1 MPNDSKLIEEV
12 GLEQAKKTVYNRK
25 FASAIVLTKEHKILL
40 QLRDLDRS
48 FPGCVSTFGGNI
60 EADEVPIQ
68 ALIRELNEELGA
80 KANVEDIVSFGAVT
94 EYITNHTEI
103 IYVYFWHDRLGTI
116 TGCYEGT
123 ALYFDNIASVLEY
136 PKVMD
141 YVLWLL
147 EKSSSHGLL

>member
-1 MPNDSKLIEEV
+1 MTDGSKLIEV
-12 GLEQAKKTVYNRK
+12 VDLDQVNKSVYKRQ
-25 FASAIVLTKEHKILL
+25 FASAIVLTKERKILL
-40 QLRDLDRS
+40 QQRDLDRS

-60 EADEVPIQ
+60 ELGEEPMQ

-80 KANVEDIVSFGAVT
+80 QVNMEDVVSFGAVT
-94 EYITNHTEI
+94 EDITNHTEI
-103 IYVYFWHDRLGTI
+103 IYVYFWHDHAGTI

-123 ALYFDNIASVLEY
+123 PLYFDNIASVMEY

-147 EKSSSHGLL
+147 EKSRSHGLL